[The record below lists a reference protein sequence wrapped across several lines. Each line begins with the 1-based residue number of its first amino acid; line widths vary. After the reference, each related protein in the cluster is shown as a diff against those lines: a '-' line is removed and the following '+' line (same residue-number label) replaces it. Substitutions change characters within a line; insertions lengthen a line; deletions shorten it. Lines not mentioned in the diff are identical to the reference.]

1 MRISDWSSDVC
12 SSDLLA
18 GVARGWD
25 DELRALAGGECQR
38 NHGVGIGDALPGVA
52 LVHDCRAELAGPLEG
67 QAGNVDAIPPVPP
80 LQVHLAR
87 TVDADL
93 GDVRRRHVP
102 HDTAHRVLV
111 VEKVVGDP
119 CYGMCFGG
127 LSSLGS
133 KLPS

>member
-12 SSDLLA
+12 SSDL
-18 GVARGWD
+18 
-25 DELRALAGGECQR
+25 
-38 NHGVGIGDALPGVA
+38 
-52 LVHDCRAELAGPLEG
+52 RAELAGPLEG

-102 HDTAHRVLV
+102 EDTEHLVLV

-119 CYGMCFGG
+119 CYGNVVGVHAR
-127 LSSLGS
+127 LDRKSTRLNSSH
-133 KLPS
+133 